1 MSDGAAYLE
10 EHKVQDA
17 IATAVTKI
25 LKTRPADPIT
35 AIGQMLIDS
44 KAASKALFGV
54 GSNFPTTPTVQVGF
68 KNAMPTSKLLEGFS
82 KVMFVSLPG
91 AFTPT

>member
-1 MSDGAAYLE
+1 
-10 EHKVQDA
+10 
-17 IATAVTKI
+17 
-25 LKTRPADPIT
+25 
-35 AIGQMLIDS
+35 MLIDS